1 MTYEDIEEHRER
13 GLANIAETQFYAVPL
28 DSLQS
33 HINMFHEYDSEVA
46 LSTYTEHDYATLEPN
61 EEKVSYQVYYMH
73 A

>member
-1 MTYEDIEEHRER
+1 MEERHDS
-13 GLANIAETQFYAVPL
+13 GLANAAETQFYEVPL

-33 HINMFHEYDSEVA
+33 HINMFHEYEVA